1 MKFFSAAEANR
12 QFSKI
17 LREVRQGETIVVTSH
32 GEPVAKIVPAER
44 DLAEREAAKQALL
57 EHLRAQQCKIS
68 GSVGPA
74 TNFTKN
80 DARFVR
86 HERAGLCPR
95 GE

>member
-57 EHLRAQQCKIS
+57 EHLRAQPVQNLGIS
-68 GSVGPA
+68 W
-74 TNFTKN
+74 TR
-80 DARFVR
+80 D
-86 HERAGLCPR
+86 ELY
-95 GE
+95 EE